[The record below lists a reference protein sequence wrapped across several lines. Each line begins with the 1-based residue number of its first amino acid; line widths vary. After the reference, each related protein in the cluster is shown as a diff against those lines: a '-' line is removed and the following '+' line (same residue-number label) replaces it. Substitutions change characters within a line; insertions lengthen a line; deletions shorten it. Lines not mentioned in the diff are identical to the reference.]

1 MAKDFVKLS
10 EVPVLETASDNAT
23 VLVEENGEIKRV
35 PKKEVGGGGAI
46 ATAIIRSSD
55 YLSAIEAA
63 KSGGALEAEADETT
77 YECLNMTFEEAYQI
91 MESGEPLMAAGM
103 FMAEGAVCLV
113 GELNFAGTVF
123 GVPCVVVRF
132 SSISALLF
140 WTADGIS
147 TEMPN
152 SGGPS

>member
-23 VLVEENGEIKRV
+23 VLIEENGEIKRV

-55 YLSAIEAA
+55 YLDTIEAM
-63 KSGGALEAEADETT
+63 KNGGASEADADETT
-77 YECLNMTFEEAYQI
+77 FECLNMTFEEAYQI
-91 MESGEPLMAAGM
+91 MESGEPLMVIGM
-103 FMAEGAVCLV
+103 LRARGATCLV
-113 GELNFAGTVF
+113 GESEFAGTVL
-123 GVPCVVVRF
+123 GVPCIVVQFFNIVP
-132 SSISALLF
+132 SLF

-147 TEMPN
+147 TEN
-152 SGGPS
+152 SGGGPS